1 MYYFHYRYCD
11 VTPAYL
17 IHMILGGS
25 ADLENYLMPAASRYS
40 EHQRLEA
47 WQWQC
52 LPRLVLQEFFGNTR
66 EGVLYVGGTG
76 LMHILFILPQ
86 KIHGKVIGNQNP
98 GFLENKKNNT
108 V

>member
-1 MYYFHYRYCD
+1 MYYIHYRYCD

-17 IHMILGGS
+17 IYMILGGG
-25 ADLENYLMPAASRYS
+25 ADLENYFMPVASRYS

-52 LPRLVLQEFFGNTR
+52 RPRLVLQEFFGSTR
-66 EGVLYVGGTG
+66 KGVPYVGGTG
-76 LMHILFILPQ
+76 LMHILFILRQ
-86 KIHGKVIGNQNP
+86 KILGKVIGNQNS
-98 GFLENKKNNT
+98 GLLINKKNNT